1 MSFYSLKVLQNH
13 RIILAVNS
21 FLRGA
26 ALLAMKGDNTHPRTR
41 SLRNSNR
48 KLSPE
53 ASVMH
58 VKKEEDVFTGSPG
71 PVSRSPKQAV
81 KHEAKPDAGT
91 KPRKKQKVKQ
101 EDPVAQQM
109 VKLAAVSPTA
119 YTGPFPKH
127 MQPTPEACRVAL
139 FTLASLITP
148 QYHAPAHQASL
159 QVHVMHHQGFGG
171 HT

>member
-1 MSFYSLKVLQNH
+1 MSFYSLKVLQIH
-13 RIILAVNS
+13 RINLAVNL
-21 FLRGA
+21 FLRSA
-26 ALLAMKGDNTHPRTR
+26 ALLAMKGDNIHPRTR
-41 SLRNSNR
+41 SSRNSNSR
-48 KLSPE
+48 LSPE

-58 VKKEEDVFTGSPG
+58 VKKEEDVSTGSPG

-91 KPRKKQKVKQ
+91 KPRKRQKVKQ

-109 VKLAAVSPTA
+109 VKLAAASPTA

-139 FTLASLITP
+139 FSLAPLVLPKHDALGASGLPSGAYNASLC
-148 QYHAPAHQASL
+148 L
-159 QVHVMHHQGFGG
+159 
-171 HT
+171 